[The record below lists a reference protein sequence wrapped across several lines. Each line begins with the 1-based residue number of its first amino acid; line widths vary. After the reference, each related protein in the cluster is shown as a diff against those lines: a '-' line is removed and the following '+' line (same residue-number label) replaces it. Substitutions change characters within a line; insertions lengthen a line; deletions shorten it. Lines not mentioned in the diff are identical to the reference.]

1 MYAESIDS
9 IRFTVISPEAIKKIS
24 VAKLVV
30 PDTYNEDGYPIDGGL
45 IDQRLGVIDPGL
57 RCKTCG
63 GRAKSCMGHFG
74 HIELI
79 RPVVHPE
86 FARLV
91 FMIMQSTCDSCYR
104 VLVSEKDIDVLKNG
118 EEEQTASMSKLKSVK
133 KCPHCGA
140 KQKKIKFERPTFF
153 YLEGERLKPD
163 SIRDWVSK
171 ISNEDLAII
180 GIDGNEV
187 RPEWAILSVL
197 LVPPVNVRPS
207 ITLENGDRSEDD
219 LTHKLVEIMRINHR
233 LAQDID
239 AGAPQII
246 IDDLW
251 ELLQYHLTT
260 YFNNETPGV
269 PVARHRSTR
278 PLKTLAHRLKGKEGR
293 LRYNLSGKRVNFTAR
308 TVICG
313 DPNLSINEVGVAQTI
328 AERLTTPMHVT
339 HWNIEKAKELI
350 ERREYPM
357 AVNVIT
363 SEGLRKRVNESNRIE
378 LISSISPG
386 WIVERQLMNNDF
398 ALFNRQPT
406 LHKMSIMAHRI
417 RVLPGKTMRISVN
430 ATTPYNAD
438 FDGDEMNLHIPQS
451 IEAIA
456 EARYMMKPTDVIL
469 TPRDGSPVMYI
480 DEEGIVGAYFLT
492 SSNTY
497 FEKDEA
503 CSILADVGIT
513 ELPEPEKD
521 GRYSGKSIF
530 SMLLPKGMNYEEGE
544 GGAVVIKDGKLV
556 EGFIRKQTIGSG
568 KGLLLKKIYVDYGG
582 EAVADFIYKLT
593 RITYRVVYSKGFTIG
608 VKDYLTNQNIEK
620 ESSKIVEE
628 TREKARKI
636 LESYKTGKMEVLPGY
651 NRRET
656 YEMLVH
662 ATTGSARGTGVK
674 YIERTFGT
682 DNMAFLI
689 PTLGARG
696 GIQNLVQGLMFLGQ
710 QSVRGNRITR
720 GYSGRVIPYFKR
732 NDKSPEAKGF
742 IASSFMNGLEPKE
755 FYLHAMGARDSTMGK
770 ALVTAVSGYLMRR
783 LIHALQDLYVE
794 DDMSVRNAAGDIIQ
808 PIYGSDGI
816 DTIYETL

>member
-9 IRFTVISPEAIKKIS
+9 IRFSVVSPEMIKKVS
-24 VAKLVV
+24 VAKLAI

-74 HIELI
+74 HLELI
-79 RPVVHPE
+79 RPVIHPE

-91 FMIMQSTCDSCYR
+91 FMIMQSTCDNCYR
-104 VLVSEKDIDVLKNG
+104 VLVSEKNIDILRSAED
-118 EEEQTASMSKLKSVK
+118 EQIASMAKLKSIK

-140 KQKKIKFERPTFF
+140 KQKKLKFERPTFF
-153 YLEGERLKPD
+153 YMDGERLKSD
-163 SIRDWVSK
+163 SIKDWMSK
-171 ISNEDLAII
+171 ISDNDLAVI
-180 GIDGNEV
+180 GVDGNTV

-197 LVPPVNVRPS
+197 IVPPVNVRPS

-219 LTHKLVEIMRINHR
+219 LTHKLVEVMRINQR
-233 LAQDID
+233 LEQDID

-251 ELLQYHLTT
+251 ELLQYHVTT

-278 PLKTLAHRLKGKEGR
+278 PLKTLSHRLKGKEGR

-350 ERREYPM
+350 DRREYPM
-357 AVNVIT
+357 ATNVIN
-363 SEGLRKRVNESNRIE
+363 SEGVRKRVTESNRIE
-378 LISSISPG
+378 LVSSIAPG
-386 WIVERQLMNNDF
+386 WIVERQLVDNDV

-456 EARYMMKPTDVIL
+456 EARYMMRPTDVIL

-497 FEKDEA
+497 FDKDEV
-503 CSILADVGIT
+503 CSMLAYAGIS
-513 ELPEPEKD
+513 ELPEQDRD

-530 SMLLPKGMNYEEGE
+530 SVLLPKGLNYEES

-556 EGFIRKQTIGSG
+556 EGFIRKQTIGGG
-568 KGLLLKKIYVDYGG
+568 KGLLLKKIYIDYGG

-593 RITYRVVYSKGFTIG
+593 RVTYMVVYARGFTIG
-608 VKDYLTNQNIEK
+608 IKDYLTNQNIQR
-620 ESSKIVEE
+620 ESKKIVEE
-628 TREKARKI
+628 TREQAHKI
-636 LESYKTGKMEVLPGY
+636 LESYKDRSMEILPGY
-651 NRRET
+651 SNRET

-662 ATTGSARGTGVK
+662 AATGNARGMGVK
-674 YIERTFGT
+674 YIEKTFST

-696 GIQNLVQGLMFLGQ
+696 GIQNFVQMLMFIGQ

-720 GYSGRVIPYFKR
+720 GYSGRVIPYFKK

-742 IASSFMNGLEPKE
+742 IASSFMDGLEPKE

-783 LIHALQDLYVE
+783 LIHALQDIYVE
-794 DDMSVRNAAGDIIQ
+794 SDLSVRNAAGDIIQ